1 MRLLDTNICSAFLD
15 GTDAGVVRQMR
26 SLEEG
31 EAYLCSV
38 VKADLL
44 YGAHASGRVE
54 RNLAKLESFFEL
66 FPSLAF
72 DDDAAEEYG
81 RLRSHLKR
89 AGTPVGANDLLIA
102 ATALSQAAVLVTR
115 NESEFRRIP
124 GLRVE
129 VW

>member
-1 MRLLDTNICSAFLD
+1 MRILDTNICSAFLD

-31 EAYLCSV
+31 EASLCSV
-38 VKADLL
+38 VKAELL
-44 YGAHASGRVE
+44 YGAHVSARVE
-54 RNLAKLESFFEL
+54 KNLAKLESFFDL
-66 FPSLAF
+66 FPSLPF

-89 AGTPVGANDLLIA
+89 AGTPIGANDLLIA